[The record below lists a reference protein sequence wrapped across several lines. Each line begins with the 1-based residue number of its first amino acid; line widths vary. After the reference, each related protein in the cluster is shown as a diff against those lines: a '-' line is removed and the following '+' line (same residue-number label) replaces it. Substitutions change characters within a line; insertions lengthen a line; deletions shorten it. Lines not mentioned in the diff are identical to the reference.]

1 MKDIKFPIYLLLFG
15 FLLSFVSCDK
25 DDPINPG
32 TDGKDTIFSMTYKVN
47 GTSVTSTKSLANPL
61 ITQLYPS
68 IDSLPVAT
76 FAGDS
81 LMMGAG
87 ALFNNYQST
96 LLMAIKTTNKSN
108 MVGSY
113 NFASDILNLKSGEA
127 LGIFD
132 GKNGDILTYGFG
144 IASLEYAA
152 GSKVAITKHSNNR
165 ISGTFNFKI
174 VNKADQSVFYDVT
187 EGKFENFKITN

>member
-1 MKDIKFPIYLLLFG
+1 
-15 FLLSFVSCDK
+15 
-25 DDPINPG
+25 
-32 TDGKDTIFSMTYKVN
+32 MTYKVN

-113 NFASDILNLKSGEA
+113 NFASDILNLKAGEA

-132 GKNGDILTYGFG
+132 GKNGNILTYGFG

>member
-113 NFASDILNLKSGEA
+113 NFAS
-127 LGIFD
+127 IFVY
-132 GKNGDILTYGFG
+132 L
-144 IASLEYAA
+144 
-152 GSKVAITKHSNNR
+152 
-165 ISGTFNFKI
+165 
-174 VNKADQSVFYDVT
+174 
-187 EGKFENFKITN
+187 

>member
-1 MKDIKFPIYLLLFG
+1 
-15 FLLSFVSCDK
+15 
-25 DDPINPG
+25 
-32 TDGKDTIFSMTYKVN
+32 
-47 GTSVTSTKSLANPL
+47 
-61 ITQLYPS
+61 
-68 IDSLPVAT
+68 
-76 FAGDS
+76 
-81 LMMGAG
+81 MMGAG

-113 NFASDILNLKSGEA
+113 NFASDILNLKAGEA

>member
-1 MKDIKFPIYLLLFG
+1 MKDIKFPIYLLIFG

-113 NFASDILNLKSGEA
+113 NFASDILNLKAGEA

-165 ISGTFNFKI
+165 LSGTFNFKI

>member
-1 MKDIKFPIYLLLFG
+1 
-15 FLLSFVSCDK
+15 
-25 DDPINPG
+25 
-32 TDGKDTIFSMTYKVN
+32 
-47 GTSVTSTKSLANPL
+47 
-61 ITQLYPS
+61 
-68 IDSLPVAT
+68 
-76 FAGDS
+76 
-81 LMMGAG
+81 
-87 ALFNNYQST
+87 
-96 LLMAIKTTNKSN
+96 MAIKTTNKSN

-113 NFASDILNLKSGEA
+113 NFASDILNLKAGEA